1 MAFVGDA
8 RTRMQED
15 YLRILR
21 YFRFCARISPDPN
34 VHEPYTEEALRE
46 NMEGLSRISGER
58 IWIEL
63 KQILS
68 TRHAGPLLE
77 TMLRLGVAPYIG
89 LRENPNVKEFK
100 AIWERATSNNV
111 TLQPITLLAALL
123 ESEEAVNFANFQFYF
138 TLIILHVCI
147 FS

>member
-34 VHEPYTEEALRE
+34 VHEPDTEEALRE